1 MGYFAPSLAFG
12 IGVHSSVESPLAS
25 TAVAPGDCVFHAE
38 NEGRRHAPRRH
49 FAPPVYR
56 FHCGGPVSW
65 ILVSAD
71 APKSAASEQQQQ
83 EYDDEHAA
91 EHRPGRAQ
99 RPRSEEHTSELQ
111 SLMRISYAVLC

>member
-1 MGYFAPSLAFG
+1 MRRLGRGDCAPSVPLR
-12 IGVHSSVESPLAS
+12 IGVHSAFESPLAS

-71 APKSAASEQQQQ
+71 APKSAASEQQQ
-83 EYDDEHAA
+83 
-91 EHRPGRAQ
+91 
-99 RPRSEEHTSELQ
+99 RSEEHTSELQ
-111 SLMRISYAVLC
+111 SLMRISYAVF